1 MPARTRSTIKLRP
14 SSAAASDFRKDR
26 QGARARF
33 ARVVDRED
41 EKPVPSCKWVQ
52 RRRCGSRGGSRSSR
66 FHKRLLRRGY
76 CGGRSARDFR
86 RDGLRLGERN
96 VLMCAVMGF
105 RRIKER
111 TRLNASL
118 QYWTCLN
125 CDTGG
130 VSSGVVVIRTIGH
143 RGFRHQDVRLFAG
156 EHPIQIVR

>member
-105 RRIKER
+105 RRIKR
-111 TRLNASL
+111 KNAAQRFVAILDLFELRHRRRELGRSR
-118 QYWTCLN
+118 
-125 CDTGG
+125 DTDNRAPW
-130 VSSGVVVIRTIGH
+130 VPASGRA
-143 RGFRHQDVRLFAG
+143 FVR
-156 EHPIQIVR
+156 R